1 MNTINSQKEFREL
14 LINDENWSI
23 VEVMVDENS
32 LFRSVAHQVVAVLDK
47 VVNSILR
54 SEYLIT
60 PFSFYAL
67 VLFVQFCCI
76 T

>member
-1 MNTINSQKEFREL
+1 MNNINKQKEFRKL
-14 LINDENWSI
+14 LKEKKNWSI
-23 VEVMVDENS
+23 VEALGDGNC
-32 LFRSVAHQVVAVLDK
+32 LFRSVAHQVLPVLDK
-47 VVNSILR
+47 VVTFILR